1 MQQHHLHIPLLAMLS
16 FFSIVLPVITGWV
29 QFKSLSREMK
39 ILLGLFSFYIPETLT
54 NLAMMSS
61 GINTVWLANIYELIE
76 FIVFAS
82 VFAMWCKNAK
92 ILQAIKISMVGFA
105 AVWVIAKLSFE
116 SLTLVDTFS
125 APLQGLLLA
134 AMASTTLIGLLGEE
148 GKPLLREARF
158 WVSTGVIL
166 YGVGTAPLFALANKL
181 LVHSLQDFER
191 LWTINWVLLIVANIL
206 YSVAFLNTAGK
217 TIPVEAG
224 GVV

>member
-1 MQQHHLHIPLLAMLS
+1 MLS
-16 FFSIVLPVITGWV
+16 FISILLPVTTGWV
-29 QFKSLSREMK
+29 HFKTLSREMK

-54 NLAMMSS
+54 NLAMINS
-61 GINTVWLANIYELIE
+61 GLNTAWLANIYDLIE
-76 FIVFAS
+76 YIVFAS

-92 ILQAIKISMVGFA
+92 ILQAIKISMVGYA
-105 AVWVIAKLSFE
+105 TVWVIAKLSFE

-134 AMASTTLIGLLGEE
+134 AIASSTLIGLLGEE

-191 LWTINWVLLIVANIL
+191 LWTINWVLIIVANIL
-206 YSVAFLNTAGK
+206 YSVAFLKATGK
-217 TIPVEAG
+217 AIPVEAEG
-224 GVV
+224 LV